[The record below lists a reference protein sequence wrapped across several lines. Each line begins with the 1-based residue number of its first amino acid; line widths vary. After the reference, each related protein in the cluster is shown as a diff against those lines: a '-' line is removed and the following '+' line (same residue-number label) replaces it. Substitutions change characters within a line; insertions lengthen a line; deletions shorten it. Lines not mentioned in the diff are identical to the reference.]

1 MESLVVSL
9 AKGHEVTE
17 EMIEYELYEICDR
30 EHSSCNSECPV
41 FNLNGNK
48 IPDTVKDFEVNR
60 GCDCFKDGKKMLEFI
75 RNSR

>member
-9 AKGHEVTE
+9 AKGREVTE
-17 EMIEYELYEICDR
+17 DMIAYELYEICDR

-41 FNLNGNK
+41 FSLNGNK